1 MNRETIERR
10 FAAAMQWA
18 KGVAGRGFQK
28 RVSDLSG
35 VDTSN
40 VSAIIG
46 GKKGGSEEAR
56 RAMFRATVEQVPSL
70 PPKGYDDFLSFGQWL
85 LDGNAP
91 EDWKPT
97 AVVFKGR
104 GHLHIKPTVKESLT
118 VEPPT
123 VAPGPGLH
131 LADRHAFTLVPKA
144 RARLSAGGGSFVV
157 EDGTSL
163 VYSFRTEWLNRVCS
177 PRDAVLFTCEGESMD
192 PTIRDGETVLIDQ
205 GDKEFANDKIFAI
218 GIGETIMVKRLR
230 INLEQRLEVV
240 SDNEDKQ
247 RFPTE
252 VVNPADLRILG
263 RVRWH
268 AGEL

>member
-118 VEPPT
+118 VDQPN
-123 VAPGPGLH
+123 VSPGPRLHPAHRLPIISWVQAGDWAEVYDPFPPGYAEEWIDTAATNHPNAFALRVHGDSMEPEFVEGDIVVVDPGREPANGNFVICKNGLE
-131 LADRHAFTLVPKA
+131 ATFKQLVIDGPSVFLKPLNP
-144 RARLSAGGGSFVV
+144 RYPIKDVTGVDVRIVGVVV
-157 EDGTSL
+157 E
-163 VYSFRTEWLNRVCS
+163 
-177 PRDAVLFTCEGESMD
+177 
-192 PTIRDGETVLIDQ
+192 
-205 GDKEFANDKIFAI
+205 
-218 GIGETIMVKRLR
+218 KR
-230 INLEQRLEVV
+230 
-240 SDNEDKQ
+240 KQ
-247 RFPTE
+247 Y
-252 VVNPADLRILG
+252 A
-263 RVRWH
+263 
-268 AGEL
+268 